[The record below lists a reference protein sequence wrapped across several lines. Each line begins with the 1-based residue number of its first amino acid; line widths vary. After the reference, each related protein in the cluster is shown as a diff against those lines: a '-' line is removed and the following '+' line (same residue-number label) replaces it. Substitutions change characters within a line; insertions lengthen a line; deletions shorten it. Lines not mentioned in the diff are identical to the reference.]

1 MYAVIDIPRF
11 ALQAVL
17 RLEEGLRGRPVVLVD
32 ESLAKPLVIDCTRAA
47 ERAGALPGLSLPQA
61 IARCEEVVVRYCSE
75 KAEALAG
82 RALFDCAYSLSPRV
96 EETYPG
102 VCSIGLAGV
111 NRKTLVD
118 CCQEIVSVLRGL
130 GLRGRIGIGATPD
143 IALFVARKSKRVTVV
158 GELSSQGRADCSQ
171 SAGAME
177 DGWPAMVAE
186 SERVGKTGLGPPN
199 YADQTEGRALRL
211 GSGSST
217 GPPYPSLRDFLDSLP
232 IAAAEPS
239 EELEAILDQWGI
251 RSAGAFAQLPR
262 EEVGKRLGV
271 EGLVFW
277 DRISGREERPL
288 RISEL
293 PEVYEESLEFEYEVD
308 TLEPLLFL
316 IRRFLDQLCLRLRVA
331 ALVADSIHL
340 KLELADICLEDG
352 ERIAAI
358 EISLKIPDPTSDSEA
373 LFMMLSTRL
382 EKMDTD
388 SAVVGLR
395 LKIDPIDRN
404 ENQLGLFETSL
415 KDPHRFTQTLA
426 QVAGIVGADNV
437 GRPSLEPSGRP
448 DGVTLDRLPTTTP
461 PMKGLGTKAQFGLA
475 LRRFR
480 PPLKAEVRVGERR
493 PIWFRCSRAGGAVAQ
508 CRGPWAH
515 SGQWWEPEGWNR
527 LEWDVELKAGGVYR
541 LVKERTQ
548 WMVEGVYD

>member
-17 RLEEGLRGRPVVLVD
+17 RLEEGLWRKPVALVD
-32 ESLAKPLVIDCTRAA
+32 ASLAKPLVIDCTLAA
-47 ERAGALPGLSLPQA
+47 ERAGVVPGLSLPQA
-61 IARCEEVVVRYCSE
+61 IARCEEIVVRYGSG
-75 KAEALAG
+75 KAEAMAS

-111 NRKTLVD
+111 NRKTL
-118 CCQEIVSVLRGL
+118 QERCEEMVSVLGRL
-130 GLRGRIGIGATPD
+130 GLKGRIGIAPTPD
-143 IALFVARKSKRVTVV
+143 IALFVARESKRVTVV
-158 GELSSQGRADCSQ
+158 GELEALERAVCRQ
-171 SAGAME
+171 SDDEKRSWRLAE
-177 DGWPAMVAE
+177 DRP
-186 SERVGKTGLGPPN
+186 SYLG
-199 YADQTEGRALRL
+199 GVR
-211 GSGSST
+211 
-217 GPPYPSLRDFLDSLP
+217 SLQAFLDELP

-239 EELEAILDQWGI
+239 EKLEEVLVQWGI
-251 RSAGAFAQLPR
+251 RSAGAFVSLSR
-262 EEVGKRLGV
+262 EEVGKRLGA
-271 EGLVFW
+271 EGLMFW

-293 PEVYEESLEFEYEVD
+293 PAVYEESLKFEYEID
-308 TLEPLLFL
+308 TLEPLLF
-316 IRRFLDQLCLRLRVA
+316 IMRRFLDQLCLRLRAA
-331 ALVADSIHL
+331 ALVAESIHL
-340 KLELADICLEDG
+340 RLDLADIRLEDG
-352 ERIAAI
+352 EPIEAI
-358 EISLKIPDPTSDSEA
+358 KASLKIPDPTCDTDA

-382 EKMDTD
+382 EKLDTD
-388 SAVVGLR
+388 SAVVGIC

-415 KDPHRFTQTLA
+415 KDPHRLTQTLA

-437 GRPSLEPSGRP
+437 GRPCLEPCGRP
-448 DGVTLDRLPTTTP
+448 DGVTLDRLPPTTP
-461 PMKGLGTKAQFGLA
+461 PIRGLGTREQFGLA

-480 PPLKAEVRVGERR
+480 PPLQAEVRVWERQ
-493 PIWFRCSRAGGAVAQ
+493 PVWFRCARAGGTVVL

-541 LVKERTQ
+541 LVKERTK
-548 WMVEGVYD
+548 WTVEGMYD

>member
-1 MYAVIDIPRF
+1 MYTVIDIPRF

-32 ESLAKPLVIDCTRAA
+32 ESLAKPMVIDCTRAA

-102 VCSIGLAGV
+102 VCSIGLVGV
-111 NRKTLVD
+111 NWKTLVGS
-118 CCQEIVSVLRGL
+118 CQEIVSVLRGL
-130 GLRGRIGIGATPD
+130 GLRGRIGVGTTPD
-143 IALFVARKSKRVTVV
+143 IALFVARKSKGVTVV
-158 GELSSQGRADCSQ
+158 GELSLQGRADCPQ
-171 SAGAME
+171 SAGVVE

-186 SERVGKTGLGPPN
+186 PERTGLPHC
-199 YADQTEGRALRL
+199 
-211 GSGSST
+211 
-217 GPPYPSLRDFLDSLP
+217 SLKEFLNSLP
-232 IAAAEPS
+232 IEAVEPS

-251 RSAGAFAQLPR
+251 HWAGAFAQLPR
-262 EEVGKRLGV
+262 EEVGKRLGA
-271 EGLVFW
+271 EGLAFW

-316 IRRFLDQLCLRLRVA
+316 IRRFLDQLCLRLRVS
-331 ALVADSIHL
+331 ALVAESIHL
-340 KLELADICLEDG
+340 KLGLADIRLEDG
-352 ERIAAI
+352 ERIEAI
-358 EISLKIPDPTSDSEA
+358 ETSLKIPDPTSDSEA

-388 SAVVGLR
+388 SAVVGLC
-395 LKIDPIDRN
+395 LKVDPIDRN
-404 ENQLGLFETSL
+404 ESQLGLFETSL

-437 GRPSLEPSGRP
+437 GRPSLELSGRP
-448 DGVTLDRLPTTTP
+448 EGMTLERLPTITP
-461 PMKGLGTKAQFGLA
+461 PMKGLGTKEQFGLV

-480 PPLKAEVRVGERR
+480 PPLKAEVRVGGRR
-493 PIWFRCSRAGGAVAQ
+493 PIWFRCSRVGGMVAQ

-515 SGQWWEPEGWNR
+515 SGQWWESGGWNR

-548 WMVEGVYD
+548 WMVEGMYD